1 LQLLEK
7 KVEIMTSYKEAGVD
21 INAGNEAEEL
31 IGKVVKSTY
40 NKNVIAGVG
49 AFGAAFSLKDAC
61 KMKEPVIVSTVD
73 GVGTKLKIAAL
84 TGKWNTVGKDIVNHC
99 SNDILAMGAK
109 PLFFMDYIAAEKIS
123 PQKIAEIVGGMASAC
138 KELNCSLIGGETAEM
153 PGVYLEGEH
162 DVVGMMVGIVER
174 KKIIDGSK
182 IKEGDALIG
191 LASTGLHTNG
201 YSLARKV
208 LFNEAGFGVNDFV
221 DYLGCTIGEA
231 LLVPHKSY
239 SKPVLSLTKKI
250 EVKGIAHITGGGLSE
265 NVPRI
270 MPKNLVPEFDYDS
283 IPIPKIFNLIQEKG
297 NISNEEMF
305 KAFNMGVGLVLVVK
319 KTDANATI
327 EFLKKNGET
336 AWLLGKISKK

>member
-1 LQLLEK
+1 M
-7 KVEIMTSYKEAGVD
+7 ISYKEAGVD

-49 AFGAAFSLKDAC
+49 AFGAAFSLKDAF

-73 GVGTKLKIAAL
+73 GVGTKLKVAAL
-84 TGKWNTVGKDIVNHC
+84 MKKWDTIGQDIVNHC

-109 PLFFMDYIAAEKIS
+109 PLFFMDYIAAEKINPS
-123 PQKIAEIVGGMASAC
+123 RIAEIVKGMAKAC
-138 KELNCSLIGGETAEM
+138 KELDCSLIGGETAEM
-153 PGVYLEGEH
+153 PGVYLEDEH

-174 KKIIDGSK
+174 KKMIDGSK
-182 IKEGDALIG
+182 IKEGDVLIG

-208 LFNEAGFGVNDFV
+208 LFNEAGLGVNDFS
-221 DYLGCTIGEA
+221 DYLGRTIGEA
-231 LLVPHKSY
+231 LLEPHKSY
-239 SKPVLSLTKKI
+239 SKPVLSLMKKI
-250 EVKGIAHITGGGLSE
+250 EVKGIAHITGGGLGE

-270 MPKNLVPEFDYDS
+270 IPKNLTPDFDLNS
-283 IPIPKIFNLIQEKG
+283 IHTPKIFKLIQEKG
-297 NISNEEMF
+297 NVSNEEMF
-305 KAFNMGVGLVLVVK
+305 KTFNMGVGLVLVVK

-336 AWLLGKISKK
+336 AWLLGKITKK